1 MEIIGLL
8 AVSLGGLISFIGWV
22 WLIVLGFKNGG
33 ALWGIL
39 IILFSW
45 LAGLVFCIVHKTG
58 WIPLILMLVG
68 GIVAVVGMAPLI
80 MKQVENMPKTF

>member
-8 AVSLGGLISFIGWV
+8 AVGLGCLVSFIGWV
-22 WLIVLGFKNGG
+22 WLIVLGFKEGG

-45 LAGLVFCIVHKTG
+45 LAGLIFCIMHKTG
-58 WIPLILMLVG
+58 WIPLVLMLVG
-68 GIVAVVGMAPLI
+68 GVIAAIGVVPMVMMQL
-80 MKQVENMPKTF
+80 ENMPTTF